1 MLLLILKFIDLIF
14 FFFFIELSNK
24 KIVCREEMV
33 DYFLIEWGF
42 KDQTAQIFIIF

>member
-1 MLLLILKFIDLIF
+1 MLLLILKFIDSIF
-14 FFFFIELSNK
+14 FFFYRISNK